1 MKLFLRFAS
10 LILLAA
16 LGIYAGAAVAQ
27 DYPSRPIRIVVGFGP
42 GGGTDIL
49 ARLIGPGMADV
60 LNQPVIVENRPGA
73 AGRIGE
79 ALVAKA
85 PPDGHTIL
93 IDAASIA
100 IEPSI
105 FRNLS
110 FDPVKDFIPVTQ
122 VAGTSMTLVGSPS
135 LPVTSIKELIDLAKS
150 KPGFLNYGHTGVGTS
165 LQLAMELF
173 MLKAGVK
180 IVGVPYKSD
189 GAVGNAQ
196 LAGEVHL
203 AIRGL
208 SPSVPAIQSGRL
220 RGLGVTSSRRLPV
233 LPDTPTIKEQGVDFV
248 YESWLSLF
256 VPAGTP
262 PGIVRQI
269 QQALAKTVHTP
280 VMRDRFVSLG
290 LEPVG
295 STPEEFGAR
304 FKADVQLFAEI
315 VKAAGIPLQD

>member
-1 MKLFLRFAS
+1 MKLFMHFTS
-10 LILLAA
+10 LMLLAA
-16 LGIYAGAAVAQ
+16 LTVFAGAAVAQ
-27 DYPSRPIRIVVGFGP
+27 GYPSKPIYIVVGFGP

-49 ARLIGPGMADV
+49 ARLIGPGMADI
-60 LNQPVIVENRPGA
+60 LKQPVLVDNRPGA

-79 ALVAKA
+79 AFVAKA

-105 FRNLS
+105 FRKLT
-110 FDPVKDFIPVTQ
+110 FDPVKDFIPVTE
-122 VAGTSMTLVGSPS
+122 VVRTTMTLVGSPS
-135 LPVTSIKELIDLAKS
+135 LPVTSVKELIALGKS

-165 LQLAMELF
+165 LQMAMELF

-180 IVGVPYKSD
+180 FEGVPYKSD

-208 SPSVPAIQSGRL
+208 SPSVPAIKSGRL
-220 RGLGVTSSRRLPV
+220 RGLGVTGSRRLAV
-233 LPDTPTIKEQGVDFV
+233 LPDTPTIKEQGLDFV

-262 PGIVRQI
+262 SGIVSQI
-269 QQALAKTVHTP
+269 QQAVAKTVHTP
-280 VMRDRFVSLG
+280 AIRERLASLG

-315 VKAAGIPLQD
+315 VKAANIPPQD

>member
-1 MKLFLRFAS
+1 MRLIPRFAS

-16 LGIYAGAAVAQ
+16 LGAYAGASVAQ
-27 DYPSRPIRIVVGFGP
+27 EFPSKPIRIVVGFGP
-42 GGGTDIL
+42 GGGSDIL
-49 ARLIGPGMADV
+49 ARLIGPGMAEV
-60 LNQPVIVENRPGA
+60 LNQPVIVDNRPGA
-73 AGRIGE
+73 AGRIAE

-110 FDPVKDFIPVTQ
+110 FDPVKDFVPVTE
-122 VAGTSMTLVGSPS
+122 VASTAMVLVGSPS
-135 LPVTSIKELIDLAKS
+135 LPVTSMKDLIDLAKS

-165 LQLAMELF
+165 LQMAMELF
-173 MLKAGVK
+173 MLKAGIK
-180 IVGVPYKSD
+180 IEGVPYKSD
-189 GAVGNAQ
+189 GAVGTAQ

-208 SPSVPAIQSGRL
+208 SPSVPAVQSGRL
-220 RGLGVTSSRRLPV
+220 RGLGVTGARRLSV

-262 PGIVRQI
+262 AGIVRQI

-280 VMRDRFVSLG
+280 VMRDRLAALG
-290 LEPVG
+290 LVPVA

-315 VKAAGIPLQD
+315 VKAAGIPWQD